1 MTSLG
6 ENGEIVSRHDSG
18 VVQLNLA
25 QDEVIKCLLVFHT
38 PTISRVFLCRN
49 HPYSHLAQLFSIHSM
64 SVLT

>member
-38 PTISRVFLCRN
+38 HNAMLRVFL
-49 HPYSHLAQLFSIHSM
+49 
-64 SVLT
+64 

>member
-38 PTISRVFLCRN
+38 HNITSVFLNRN
-49 HPYSHLAQLFSIHSM
+49 HPYSHLVQLFSILSI